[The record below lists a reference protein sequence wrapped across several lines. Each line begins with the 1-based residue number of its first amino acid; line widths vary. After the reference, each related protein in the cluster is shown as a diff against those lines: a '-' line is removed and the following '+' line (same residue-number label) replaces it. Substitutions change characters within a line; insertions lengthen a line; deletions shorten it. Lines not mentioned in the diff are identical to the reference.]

1 MTENPRH
8 LCLPS
13 RKDPGSPCEGRVGPA
28 GVLGSETLFVRSVS
42 KWGKFGEDLTQISP
56 KLNLCKS
63 RTWGPQLSQL
73 RKVPVFSDRK
83 KTKFSRKRSNSTRR
97 FGWFGLGFF
106 PKHNSRIPHFPLVG
120 ILKLGDFP
128 PPFPGLAK

>member
-83 KTKFSRKRSNSTRR
+83 KRSFPEKDRIQL
-97 FGWFGLGFF
+97 GDLGGLGWVFS
-106 PKHNSRIPHFPLVG
+106 PSITRESPISRWLV
-120 ILKLGDFP
+120 F
-128 PPFPGLAK
+128 